1 MKKNDTK
8 GILIP
13 NEILDASNMGNRVK
27 LKCYENIIVLKKE
40 DMTGMEMLDTV
51 QTLIDLAQDILDS
64 AVDYYDF
71 DFDDEE
77 EDEET
82 ISGTLFLSD
91 DILNS
96 LGLSEDTII
105 SFSSRIKDEEDT

>member
-77 EDEET
+77 YDEEEDEDEEYDEEDIT
-82 ISGTLFLSD
+82 KMLLD
-91 DILNS
+91 DILE
-96 LGLSEDTII
+96 LARLLDAEEII
-105 SFSSRIKDEEDT
+105 